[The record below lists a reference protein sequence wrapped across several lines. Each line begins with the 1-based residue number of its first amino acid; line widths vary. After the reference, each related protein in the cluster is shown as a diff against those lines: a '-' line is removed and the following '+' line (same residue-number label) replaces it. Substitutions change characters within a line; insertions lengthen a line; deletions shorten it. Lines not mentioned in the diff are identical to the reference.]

1 MVINQRVITNN
12 SLMPGAGRGG
22 RKGPA
27 EKVLTSA
34 QMLSRL
40 ATNPRDAE
48 ALISVYE
55 HYEREIREAAISW
68 FGNKRCLYGQA
79 VNNILVAI
87 GRQAGS
93 YDPHFMDAAQWVRNC
108 ADTEARRLR
117 EALDKAVGKS
127 LRTRRAM

>member
-12 SLMPGAGRGG
+12 SLMRGAGRGG

-27 EKVLTSA
+27 AKVLTNK

-40 ATNPRDAE
+40 ATDPKDAE

-55 HYEREIREAAISW
+55 QYEKKIREAAVSW
-68 FGNKRCLYGQA
+68 FGNKHGFCGQA

-93 YDPHFMDAAQWVRNC
+93 YDPHSMDASEWVSRV
-108 ADTEARRLR
+108 ADAEARRLR
-117 EALDKAVGKS
+117 QALDACGSKGRRPGRAV
-127 LRTRRAM
+127 